1 MFRSRIAVALT
12 SSLLVVSSY
21 SLRADVRADQ
31 KGRIE
36 FAGVL
41 GKMVNI
47 FGGKAA
53 REGVVSTI
61 AVKGDRKATLTEAT
75 GQIIDLGEEKI
86 YDLDMKHKTY
96 KVMTF
101 EELRRHMEE
110 ARKKAEENARK
121 EQGKAAEP
129 AAPNKNEKQMEIDF
143 SLKETGQKKTINGY
157 NTHEAVMTITMREK
171 GKTLEEGGGLVLTS
185 DMWMGPKIAAM
196 KEIPEFE
203 QRYWRKLQGSAMPGA
218 SAEDMAAAMAMYPMM
233 KDAIGKMNTENVKLD
248 GTPIQ
253 TTTTIDAV
261 KSAADMAAAQQ
272 SGDEAKPA
280 PSGGLGGMLGGLAK
294 KKLEKKDEGDAK
306 SNRSTFMTSTSE
318 LIKVTTDVAAA
329 DVAVPAGFKEDK

>member
-61 AVKGDRKATLTEAT
+61 AVKGDRKATLNEAT

-121 EQGKAAEP
+121 EQGKAAP
-129 AAPNKNEKQMEIDF
+129 PDKNAKQMEIDF

-157 NTHEAVMTITMREK
+157 NTHDVVMTITMREK
-171 GKTLEEGGGLVLTS
+171 GKTLEESGGLVLTS
-185 DMWMGPKIAAM
+185 DIWMGPKIAAM
-196 KEIPEFE
+196 TEIPEFE
-203 QRYWRKLQGSAMPGA
+203 LRYWRKLQGPAMPGA

-233 KDAIGKMNTENVKLD
+233 KDAIAKMNTENVKLD

-280 PSGGLGGMLGGLAK
+280 PSGGLGGMLGGFAK
-294 KKLEKKDEGDAK
+294 KKLEKKNEGDAK

-329 DVAVPAGFKEDK
+329 DVAVPAGFKENK